1 MTGSQ
6 AVVLDR
12 ADLLDVDNRWGL
24 EQAVQRVSG
33 KTGIA
38 VLLCSTG
45 VADGTA
51 PWKQVTITGGDDGM
65 RITSIS
71 ISLPM
76 GTLSSV
82 WGCVWEIG

>member
-1 MTGSQ
+1 M
-6 AVVLDR
+6 
-12 ADLLDVDNRWGL
+12 
-24 EQAVQRVSG
+24 SG

-65 RITSIS
+65 NPFEITTDWPRNRLWHSQ
-71 ISLPM
+71 LDM
-76 GTLSSV
+76 GNQCWKAV
-82 WGCVWEIG
+82 KV